1 VAEVERVVLDSSLL
15 TGSPP
20 SDTLPLLRLILE
32 EAAEVSFDGF
42 RAAAQRRRTDPPPTG

>member
-1 VAEVERVVLDSSLL
+1 VLDSSLL

-32 EAAEVSFDGF
+32 EAASVSIDGF
-42 RAAAQRRRTDPPPTG
+42 REAAQRKRNDPPHTD